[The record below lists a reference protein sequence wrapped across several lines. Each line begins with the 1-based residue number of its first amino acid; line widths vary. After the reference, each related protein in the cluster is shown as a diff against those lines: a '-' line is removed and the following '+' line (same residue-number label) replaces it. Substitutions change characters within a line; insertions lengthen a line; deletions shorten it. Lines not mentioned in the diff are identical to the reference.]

1 MEITEIERE
10 TLISLYKKGL
20 VSETVILYCDIVDKV
35 KSLPVSKLSKK
46 VNIIS
51 RDLGVGKQTI
61 YRALRLFK

>member
-20 VSETVILYCDIVDKV
+20 VSETVILYCDIVEKV

-46 VNIIS
+46 VQIVSN
-51 RDLGVGKQTI
+51 DMHLNKQTI